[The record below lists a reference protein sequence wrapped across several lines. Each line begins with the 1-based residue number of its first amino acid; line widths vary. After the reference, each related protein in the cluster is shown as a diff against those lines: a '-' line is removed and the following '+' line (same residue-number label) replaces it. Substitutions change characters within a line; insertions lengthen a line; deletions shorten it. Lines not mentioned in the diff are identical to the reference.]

1 MLEKNLH
8 AQNMHARRRLLAGL
22 AAVSGAALLAS
33 CASVLGP
40 REVDLP
46 LYKLQAGLDRRF
58 PVDNRLL
65 ELFDVRLSRPQ
76 LNVLPGDRVSLTVDA
91 SVAQSFLRTPL
102 AGTLAFSGRLYIDQ
116 ARSGV
121 YVAEPRIERFA
132 VSGIDESIGRQ
143 LTRAANGVLDR
154 ALLDIPVYSFRMED
168 LRYAGVQYVP
178 TRIATT
184 ANGLRVSLEPAQPR

>member
-1 MLEKNLH
+1 MLQTN
-8 AQNMHARRRLLAGL
+8 QQARRKLIAGL
-22 AAVSGAALLAS
+22 AAASAVAVLAS

-46 LYKLQAGLDRRF
+46 LHKLQASLDRRF

-76 LNVLPGDRVSLTVDA
+76 LNLLPGDRVSLTVDA
-91 SVAQSFLRTPL
+91 SVAQSFLRNPL

-121 YVAEPRIERFA
+121 YLAEPRIERFA
-132 VSGIDESIGRQ
+132 VSGLDEPVQRQ
-143 LTRAANGVLDR
+143 LARAANGLLDR
-154 ALLDIPVYSFRMED
+154 VILDIPVYSFRMEE

-184 ANGLRVSLEPAQPR
+184 SRGLRISLEPAPSR

>member
-1 MLEKNLH
+1 MLDTN
-8 AQNMHARRRLLAGL
+8 ARARRTLLAGL

-46 LYKLQAGLDRRF
+46 LHKLQASLDRRF

-76 LNVLPGDRVSLTVDA
+76 LNVLPGDRVSLTLDA
-91 SVAQSFLRTPL
+91 SVAQSFLRNPL

-121 YVAEPRIERFA
+121 YLAEPRIERFA
-132 VSGIDESIGRQ
+132 VSGIDESVQRQ
-143 LTRAANGVLDR
+143 LARAANGLLGR
-154 ALLDIPVYSFRMED
+154 AILDIPVYSFRMDE

>member
-1 MLEKNLH
+1 MLEPN
-8 AQNMHARRRLLAGL
+8 ARARRTLLSGL
-22 AAVSGAALLAS
+22 AAVSAATLLSS
-33 CASVLGP
+33 CASILGP

-46 LYKLQAGLDRRF
+46 LYKLQASLDRRF
-58 PVDNRLL
+58 PINNRLL

-76 LNVLPGDRVSLTVDA
+76 LNVLPDDRVSLTVDA
-91 SVAQSFLRTPL
+91 SVAQSFLRNPL

-121 YVAEPRIERFA
+121 YLAEPRIERFA
-132 VSGIDESIGRQ
+132 VSGIDESVQRQ
-143 LTRAANGVLDR
+143 LARAANGLLDR
-154 ALLDIPVYSFRMED
+154 AILDIPVYSFRMEE

-184 ANGLRVSLEPAQPR
+184 ASGLRVSLEPAQPR

>member
-1 MLEKNLH
+1 MLEKN
-8 AQNMHARRRLLAGL
+8 MHLRRKLLAGL
-22 AAVSGAALLAS
+22 AAISGAALLAS

-46 LYKLQAGLDRRF
+46 LHKLQAGLDRRF

-76 LNVLPGDRVSLTVDA
+76 LNVLPGDRVSLTLEA
-91 SVAQSFLRTPL
+91 SVAQSFLRNPL

-121 YVAEPRIERFA
+121 YLAEPRIERFA
-132 VSGIDESIGRQ
+132 VSGIDESVQRQ
-143 LTRAANGVLDR
+143 LARAANGLLDR
-154 ALLDIPVYSFRMED
+154 ALLDIPVYSFRMEE

>member
-1 MLEKNLH
+1 MLETN
-8 AQNMHARRRLLAGL
+8 ARTRRTLLAGL

-33 CASVLGP
+33 CASILGP

-46 LYKLQAGLDRRF
+46 LHKLQASLDRRF
-58 PVDNRLL
+58 PMDNRLL

-91 SVAQSFLRTPL
+91 SVAQSFLRNPL
-102 AGTLAFSGRLYIDQ
+102 SGTLAFSGRLVVDQ
-116 ARSGV
+116 ARSAV
-121 YVAEPRIERFA
+121 YLAEPRLERFA
-132 VSGIDESIGRQ
+132 ISGIDAPMQRQ
-143 LTRAANGVLDR
+143 LARAANG
-154 ALLDIPVYSFRMED
+154 LLDKAILDFPVYSFRMEE

-184 ANGLRVSLEPAQPR
+184 ANGLRVSLEPLPQR

>member
-1 MLEKNLH
+1 MPDTNT
-8 AQNMHARRRLLAGL
+8 HARRTVLKGL
-22 AAVSGAALLAS
+22 AALSTVALLAS

-46 LYKLQAGLDRRF
+46 LYKLQASLDRRF

-91 SVAQSFLRTPL
+91 SIAQSYLRNPL
-102 AGTLAFSGRLYIDQ
+102 AGTLAFSGRLYVDP

-121 YVAEPRIERFA
+121 YLAEPRIERFA
-132 VSGIDESIGRQ
+132 VSGLDAAVQRQ
-143 LTRAANGVLDR
+143 LARAANGLLDR
-154 ALLDIPVYSFRMED
+154 AILDIPVYSFRMED

-184 ANGLRVSLEPAQPR
+184 ANGLRVSLEPAQTR

>member
-1 MLEKNLH
+1 MPDTNPR
-8 AQNMHARRRLLAGL
+8 ARRSILKGL
-22 AAVSGAALLAS
+22 AALSSAALLAS

-46 LYKLQAGLDRRF
+46 LHKLQASLDRRF

-91 SVAQSFLRTPL
+91 SVAQSFLRNPL
-102 AGTLAFSGRLYIDQ
+102 AGTLAFSGRLYIDP

-121 YVAEPRIERFA
+121 YLAEPRIERFA
-132 VSGIDESIGRQ
+132 VSGIDAAMQRQ
-143 LTRAANGVLDR
+143 LARAANGLLDR
-154 ALLDIPVYSFRMED
+154 AILDIPVYSFRMED

-184 ANGLRVSLEPAQPR
+184 SNGLRVSLEPAQQR

>member
-1 MLEKNLH
+1 MADQH
-8 AQNMHARRRLLAGL
+8 TFRARRVFLIASSLV
-22 AAVSGAALLAS
+22 AAAALSS
-33 CASVLGP
+33 CASLIGP

-46 LYKLQAGLDRRF
+46 LAKLQASLDRRF
-58 PVDNRLL
+58 PMDKRLL

-76 LNVLPGDRVSLTVDA
+76 LAVLADDRVALTVDA
-91 SVAQSFLRTPL
+91 SVAQSFLRNPV

-121 YVAEPRIERFA
+121 YLAEPRIERFA
-132 VSGIDESIGRQ
+132 VSGIDESVQRQ
-143 LTRAANGVLDR
+143 LARAANGLLDR
-154 ALLDIPVYSFRMED
+154 ALLNIPVYSFRMEE
-168 LRYAGVQYVP
+168 LKYAGVQYVP

>member
-1 MLEKNLH
+1 MLET
-8 AQNMHARRRLLAGL
+8 NMHARRTLLASL
-22 AAVSGAALLAS
+22 AAVTGAALLAS

-46 LYKLQAGLDRRF
+46 LHKLQASLERRF
-58 PVDNRLL
+58 PFDNRLL
-65 ELFDVRLSRPQ
+65 ELFDIRLSRPQ

-91 SVAQSFLRTPL
+91 SVAQAYLRNPL

-121 YVAEPRIERFA
+121 YLAEPRIERFA
-132 VSGIDESIGRQ
+132 VRGIDEFVQRQ
-143 LTRAANGVLDR
+143 LARAANGLLDQ
-154 ALLDIPVYSFRMED
+154 AILDIPVYSFRMEE

>member
-1 MLEKNLH
+1 MLEKN
-8 AQNMHARRRLLAGL
+8 MHLRRRLLAGL
-22 AAVSGAALLAS
+22 AAISGAALLAS

-46 LYKLQAGLDRRF
+46 LHKLQAGIDRRF

-76 LNVLPGDRVSLTVDA
+76 LNVLPGDRVSLTVEA
-91 SVAQSFLRTPL
+91 SVAQSFLRNPL

-121 YVAEPRIERFA
+121 YLAEPRIERFA
-132 VSGIDESIGRQ
+132 VSGIDESVQRQ
-143 LTRAANGVLDR
+143 LARAANGLLDR
-154 ALLDIPVYSFRMED
+154 ALLDIPVYSFRMEE